1 MTVCGNIVSHT
12 HQTTERGREDG
23 KLKVREHARK
33 TEGEGGCHKVP
44 SFASEGDASND
55 VTEGARDGKEWSRI
69 TACP

>member
-1 MTVCGNIVSHT
+1 MAILLAIHT
-12 HQTTERGREDG
+12 RQQGGGREDG

-44 SFASEGDASND
+44 SFAFEGDASND